1 MNHYN
6 MDTIPFGNYVSEKN
20 KDILTNLDLVGLT
33 IKIIG
38 VNPNQSC
45 TEGAELYFQR
55 TDVQKLM
62 NKSVPIK
69 HFSKQ
74 HFWIENQHYLSFKD
88 WSYELFIH
96 DKKITLEE
104 AYALLQEK
112 DISTEIQ
119 QLMLTKTKND
129 TFFNFGS
136 SGIIKHYVRTQELAN
151 EFKSLFVNSQFSLP
165 DDPQSLQN
173 LLETIEKDSQ
183 GAKIFILE
191 NIPTKSE
198 RLARQATPL
207 KQMRI

>member
-1 MNHYN
+1 MNHHN
-6 MDTIPFGNYVSEKN
+6 MDNIPFGNYVSEKN
-20 KDILTNLDLVGLT
+20 KDILTNLDLIDLT
-33 IKIIG
+33 IKITG

-62 NKSVPIK
+62 HKPVHIK
-69 HFSKQ
+69 HFSQQ

-88 WSYELFIH
+88 WSYELLING
-96 DKKITLEE
+96 KNITLED
-104 AYALLQEK
+104 AYALLKEK

-119 QLMLTKTKND
+119 QLMLTKTKNN

-136 SGIIKHYVRTQELAN
+136 SGIIKHYVRTEALAR

-165 DDPQSLQN
+165 DDPKSLQK
-173 LLETIEKDSQ
+173 LLDTIEKDSK

-198 RLARQATPL
+198 RLA
-207 KQMRI
+207 KQ